1 MIYFVEFCFWISG
14 LAIPA
19 TYVFYPLSIAA
30 LAKVFAK
37 DHETSKQCPPLT
49 LIVSAYNEEQVIEE
63 KIRNA
68 LELDYPPEN
77 LEIIVISDGSTD
89 GTDDIVRRFADR
101 RVRLCRQDPQAGK
114 SLGLTRFVPEAK
126 GEIIVFSDANSM
138 YDTMALRNLVRHFH
152 DPKIGYAVGHQRY
165 DSDQSSAVS
174 VSERSYWDFEVSLKQ
189 WESAFGSV
197 VGGDGAIYA
206 IRAELFRPL
215 ARDDISDFVNPLQ
228 IVVQGYRGVFDREA
242 FCLESVPSSYEAE
255 FRRKVR
261 IVNRALRGLVRTRQA
276 LNPFRVGA
284 FAYQVFF
291 HKAIR
296 WFVPYFMIGLMVC
309 TLALVWQ
316 RAQPIH
322 VLALWGQLAFYGL
335 ALFRFVPGAGN
346 WKPVYLAYYFCMAN
360 LAALFGTF
368 SYFRGRRF
376 VTWRPE
382 RA

>member
-1 MIYFVEFCFWISG
+1 M
-14 LAIPA
+14 
-19 TYVFYPLSIAA
+19 
-30 LAKVFAK
+30 
-37 DHETSKQCPPLT
+37 
-49 LIVSAYNEEQVIEE
+49 EE
-63 KIRNA
+63 
-68 LELDYPPEN
+68 
-77 LEIIVISDGSTD
+77 
-89 GTDDIVRRFADR
+89 
-101 RVRLCRQDPQAGK
+101 
-114 SLGLTRFVPEAK
+114 LTRFVPEAK

-138 YDTMALRNLVRHFH
+138 YDGQALKNLVRHFH
-152 DPKIGYAVGHQRY
+152 DPTVGYVVGHQRY
-165 DSDQSSAVS
+165 LSDEDSAVS
-174 VSERSYWDFEVSLKQ
+174 VSERSYWDFEVSLKK

-206 IRAELFRPL
+206 IRAELFKPL
-215 ARDDISDFVNPLQ
+215 AKDDISDFVNPLQ
-228 IVVQGYRGVFDREA
+228 IVAQGYRGVFDPEA
-242 FCLESVPSSYEAE
+242 FCLEAVPSSYQAE

-261 IVNRALRGLVRTRQA
+261 IVNRALRGLVRTRQV

-291 HKAIR
+291 HKALR

-322 VLALWGQLAFYGL
+322 VLALWGQCAFYGL
-335 ALFRFVPGAGN
+335 ALLRFVPGAGT

-360 LAALFGTF
+360 LAALLGTL
-368 SYFRGRRF
+368 SYFRGHRF

>member
-1 MIYFVEFCFWISG
+1 MVDLVEIGFWLCA

-19 TYVFYPLSIAA
+19 TYLFYPFSMVV
-30 LAKVFAK
+30 LARAFAK
-37 DHETSKQCPPLT
+37 SHATSDLCPPVT
-49 LIVSAYNEEQVIEE
+49 LIISAYNEERVIEE
-63 KIRNA
+63 KVCNA
-68 LELDYPPEN
+68 LDLDYPPEQ
-77 LEIIVISDGSTD
+77 LEIMVISDGSTD
-89 GTDDIVRRFADR
+89 RTDEIVRRYGDR
-101 RVRLCRQDPQAGK
+101 GVRLCRQEPQAGK
-114 SLGLTRFVPEAK
+114 SSNLTRFVPEAK

-138 YDTMALRNLVRHFH
+138 YDKQALKNLVRHFH
-152 DPKIGYAVGHQRY
+152 DPKVGYTVGHQRY
-165 DSDQSSAVS
+165 VSDQSSAVS
-174 VSERSYWDFEVSLKQ
+174 ISERSYWDFEVALKQ

-215 ARDDISDFVNPLQ
+215 AADDISDFVNPLQ

-255 FRRKVR
+255 FRRKIR

-291 HKAIR
+291 HKAVR
-296 WFVPYFMIGLMVC
+296 WFVPYFMVGLMAC

-316 RAQPIH
+316 RGHPIYD
-322 VLALWGQLAFYGL
+322 LALSGQAAFYGL
-335 ALFRFVPGAGN
+335 ALLRFVPGAGG

-360 LAALFGTF
+360 LAALLGTF
-368 SYFRGRRF
+368 SYFRGRQF